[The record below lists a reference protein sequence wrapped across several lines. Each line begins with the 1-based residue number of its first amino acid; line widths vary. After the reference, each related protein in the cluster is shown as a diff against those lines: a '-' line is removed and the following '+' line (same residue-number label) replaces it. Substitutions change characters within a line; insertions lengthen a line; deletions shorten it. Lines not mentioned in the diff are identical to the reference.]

1 MVTPSLFFTNI
12 EKKGNGLSQNSKV
25 SLRGK
30 QRYILLFP
38 PKQSINFEPKTQKK
52 TSRALHH
59 SSSLPS
65 SFFFNFSLSLNK

>member
-52 TSRALHH
+52 NLSRLTPLFLLFP
-59 SSSLPS
+59 LPS
-65 SFFFNFSLSLNK
+65 FSTFHYP